1 MYICIFHLAD
11 EPADH
16 SAEFPNRGII
26 ANHNIERHNTW
37 SRRKV
42 SNKSSYKYNSASQYC
57 IVAKKM
63 EIIYPISHI
72 NEGLLLFLV
81 IADIL

>member
-11 EPADH
+11 QGEPVDH

-57 IVAKKM
+57 TWDRGHPLDVTC
-63 EIIYPISHI
+63 SWQ
-72 NEGLLLFLV
+72 L
-81 IADIL
+81 